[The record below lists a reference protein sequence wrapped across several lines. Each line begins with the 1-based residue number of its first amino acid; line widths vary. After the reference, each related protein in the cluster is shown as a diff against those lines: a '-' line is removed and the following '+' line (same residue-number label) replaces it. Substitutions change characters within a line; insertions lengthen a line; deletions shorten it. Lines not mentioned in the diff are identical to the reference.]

1 MYLSKTSLGVWRR
14 LSVYNHLPQEWE
26 DLSSNVENPHGSQ
39 TQPPGRRRR
48 KPISPAFP
56 ARSFVPSVSVL
67 QQARGSSAGFSDEN
81 ILTNVYMVISLPA
94 FLLSPD
100 PCPFLVYLLQM
111 NLLPSVEAK
120 GQASSLTFTL
130 VYPWVSWSG
139 CACEHGGGPLLQSL
153 CEKRGGGGMHT
164 IIFLGSVTVWKVGG
178 IHTIIFLGL
187 LFLFL
192 FWKGKIV
199 KRYLK
204 RFWGTKS
211 SFEIWCGALCI
222 MNRSLHC
229 SWLRGLK
236 ITVRF
241 SESSVKGRT
250 EPADFGFTLIPQY
263 FLLSLPK
270 VFFMRVC
277 YTKLPCLSILLPL
290 ASL

>member
-48 KPISPAFP
+48 KPISSAFP

-81 ILTNVYMVISLPA
+81 ILRNVYIVISLPA

-139 CACEHGGGPLLQSL
+139 CACEHGGVLCFRHCVKSGGHTHHHFPRFSHCMKSGGYSHHYFPRFAFSL
-153 CEKRGGGGMHT
+153 S
-164 IIFLGSVTVWKVGG
+164 F
-178 IHTIIFLGL
+178 
-187 LFLFL
+187 
-192 FWKGKIV
+192 
-199 KRYLK
+199 LK
-204 RFWGTKS
+204 RKN
-211 SFEIWCGALCI
+211 C
-222 MNRSLHC
+222 
-229 SWLRGLK
+229 
-236 ITVRF
+236 
-241 SESSVKGRT
+241 
-250 EPADFGFTLIPQY
+250 
-263 FLLSLPK
+263 
-270 VFFMRVC
+270 
-277 YTKLPCLSILLPL
+277 
-290 ASL
+290 